1 MFQIDD
7 ITLIA
12 GAAVLLLT
20 VLSLVLSPYIYKVA
34 LQGDDEEHEDE
45 QQPEPEMPGISIIL
59 TPHDNAFELERYLPL
74 YLEQEY
80 AGDFQVIVVTSKGE
94 SDTEDVLKKYASNK
108 HLYATFIPVS
118 SRYMSRKKLAIT
130 VGVKAA
136 KYDWLL
142 IADAE
147 SYPATTHWLQ
157 SMAESC
163 NTGANVV
170 MGYTCY
176 DEDTPDYRRFIR
188 LYYNRYLIR
197 EALHDKTYRYDGSA
211 MMLKKK
217 DFISREGFRNNL
229 KYLRGEYD
237 FLANEYAFENQASL
251 NLTQKGITIEQ
262 EPTDKTWRS
271 KQLFYQEN
279 RRHLSHSLRHRLPF
293 NLHQWALHI
302 ALLAQIGTGL
312 FAGLTSRWILLGI
325 AGAAL
330 LIGWIVRSVL
340 ASKAIARL
348 NDSIS
353 FVKLVPYEISLI
365 WHALGI
371 GIMYKLADKNDF
383 ISHKL

>member
-20 VLSLVLSPYIYKVA
+20 ILALVLSPYIYRVA
-34 LQGDDEEHEDE
+34 LQEDDEESTDE
-45 QQPEPEMPGISIIL
+45 QQSEPERPGISIIL

-80 AGDFQVIVVTSKGE
+80 SGDFQVIVVTSKGE
-94 SDTEDVLKKYASNK
+94 SDTEDVLKKFASDP
-108 HLYATFIPVS
+108 HLYTTFIPVS

-130 VGVKAA
+130 VGIKAA
-136 KYDWLL
+136 KYEWIL

-157 SMAESC
+157 SMAKCCSSD
-163 NTGANVV
+163 TNVV
-170 MGYTCY
+170 MGYTRY
-176 DEDTPDYRRFIR
+176 DDDTSDYRRFIR

-197 EALHDKTYRYDGSA
+197 EVLHDRTYRYDGSSI
-211 MMLKKK
+211 MLKKQ

-237 FLANEYAFENQASL
+237 FLANEYAYDNQASL
-251 NLTQKGITIEQ
+251 NLMEKGITIEQ

-302 ALLAQIGTGL
+302 ALLAQIG
-312 FAGLTSRWILLGI
+312 AGGYAGITSRWILLGI
-325 AGAAL
+325 SAAAF
-330 LIGWIVRSVL
+330 LIAWIVRSVM

-348 NDSIS
+348 NDSIA

-371 GIMYKLADKNDF
+371 SIMYKLADKNDF